1 MQTITTPNTPTTP
14 TAPPAVAASAAEPS
28 KLDQATT
35 KLQHAARMTD
45 DESIIN
51 FTWSRR
57 DEVCRLLDEALR
69 LIREA
74 KEEGASN

>member
-1 MQTITTPNTPTTP
+1 MQTITTPDTPTTP
-14 TAPPAVAASAAEPS
+14 PPAGAVPAAEPS
-28 KLDQATT
+28 KLDLATT
-35 KLQHAARMTD
+35 KIQHAARMTD

-57 DEVCRLLDEALR
+57 DDVCRLLDDALR

-74 KEEGASN
+74 KEEGTSN